1 MHRPLTSASA
11 VGPML
16 LPEAGGWGWPD
27 SSGAREI
34 RTRDI
39 PGKGQDPSPPR
50 GDQLTGESASGPR
63 TPCWGPA
70 LWSWVGLKEVGFQGL
85 ACCLWTLPFT
95 SLCHLAQYPCHP
107 ICPNHPP
114 ACSVSTGGLLLDP
127 RQAVLG
133 FRYLGT
139 PTHSYLPSTCSGLR
153 RIVSDMILSL
163 LLLFCFTQ
171 RGEFTCLRLHS
182 P

>member
-1 MHRPLTSASA
+1 
-11 VGPML
+11 ML

-27 SSGAREI
+27 SSGAREM

-70 LWSWVGLKEVGFQGL
+70 LWSWVGLKEVGLQGL
-85 ACCLWTLPFT
+85 ACCSLDPALHVPLPSCPI
-95 SLCHLAQYPCHP
+95 SLSPHLPQPSP
-107 ICPNHPP
+107 S
-114 ACSVSTGGLLLDP
+114 CSLSTGGLLLDP

-139 PTHSYLPSTCSGLR
+139 PAHSYLLSTCSGLR